1 MGSLRVEAGARRVL
15 DGVSFTLEA
24 GEIVA
29 LVGESGSG
37 KSVTARALLGLLPFR
52 PGWTGGEITVVRAGE
67 RRPIRTEADFVGL
80 RGDVLGLLFQDARAA
95 LDPLWSVGRQ
105 VVEAARLGGDPA
117 TNLTTWLTRA
127 GLRDADRVARAYPHE
142 LSGGMAQRV
151 AIALAL
157 ARRSPLLI
165 ADEPTTGLD
174 PTVQRAILAELRSL
188 AAQGHGLLFI
198 THDLRLLPGFA
209 DRVMVMEG
217 GRIVEES
224 ATPGELQGA
233 GRRLVE
239 ATRKVAGGGL

>member
-1 MGSLRVEAGARRVL
+1 MEAGARAVL
-15 DGVSFTLEA
+15 ADVSFSLAA

-37 KSVTARALLGLLPFR
+37 KSMTARAVLGLLPFR
-52 PGWTGGEITVVRAGE
+52 PGWTRGTITIDDPGG
-67 RRPIRTEADFVGL
+67 RRPVRTENDFVAL

-95 LDPLWSVGRQ
+95 LDPLWTVGRQ
-105 VVEAARLGGDPA
+105 VTEAARLGGGTETDVVG
-117 TNLTTWLTRA
+117 WLTKA
-127 GLRDADRVARAYPHE
+127 GLRDPARVARAWPHE

-174 PTVQRAILAELRSL
+174 PTVQRAILAELRAL
-188 AAQGHGLLFI
+188 VDLGHGLLFI

-209 DRVMVMEG
+209 DRVLVMEE
-217 GRIVEES
+217 GRIVEE
-224 ATPGELQGA
+224 APTPAALTGA

-239 ATRKVAGGGL
+239 ATRKVAGGGLDP